1 MKVANAH
8 DIDLEGR
15 VKTMESECGPEEESQ
30 EKIGGE
36 EDAMMAMDG
45 GNLEDLIS
53 LDMLAGVSN
62 VGGNTLNESR
72 LCKGLLFSETQFLFN
87 RHSSQNFYTLFYD
100 RNTRCLF
107 TAPIVGDWR
116 EFHRREIRW
125 RIPPS
130 PCGIAPMAPFDC
142 VSCFRVPAG
151 L

>member
-8 DIDLEGR
+8 DIDLAGR
-15 VKTMESECGPEEESQ
+15 VKTAESECGPEEELR
-30 EKIGGE
+30 ENIGGE

-53 LDMLAGVSN
+53 LDMLAGVSS

-100 RNTRCLF
+100 RITHSLF
-107 TAPIVGDWR
+107 TAPIVQNWR
-116 EFHRREIRW
+116 EFHR
-125 RIPPS
+125 
-130 PCGIAPMAPFDC
+130 
-142 VSCFRVPAG
+142 
-151 L
+151 

>member
-8 DIDLEGR
+8 GIDLAGR
-15 VKTMESECGPEEESQ
+15 VKTAEVESVADEEMSENA
-30 EKIGGE
+30 GGE

-72 LCKGLLFSETQFLFN
+72 LCKGLMFSETQFLFN
-87 RHSSQNFYTLFYD
+87 RHSSQNFYTLLYD
-100 RNTRCLF
+100 PSSRSLF
-107 TAPIVGDWR
+107 SAPIVVDWR
-116 EFHRREIRW
+116 EFHSREIPW

-130 PCGIAPMAPFDC
+130 PSGTVLEALFVCG
-142 VSCFRVPAG
+142 SCSRAPAG
-151 L
+151 R